1 MNDNKGTTIIAA
13 DYMYLVF
20 LGDDETISKMVDKL
34 NKNAEKPQNSSIE
47 TDKSD
52 KSDKPHKSYKT
63 IKNKSIHIYV
73 KSEISSP
80 CIDMLEETQIQKI
93 LVDDAVNQIKKLRI
107 IKPQKLGPNTKNDE
121 ITENDIDVNKKYVI
135 LDEGVETAQCLT
147 YADVSSN
154 DIAAAKR
161 KTPTCDLMM
170 IMVMIGNESHYK
182 LSYPVLQLDEEENP
196 DKLVS
201 KWLSDHDIS
210 KNDVRDVSIRPVH
223 IVGNEHDI
231 LVFSAFVNE

>member
-20 LGDDETISKMVDKL
+20 LGDDETIGKMVDKL
-34 NKNAEKPQNSSIE
+34 NKNAEKPQESSLE
-47 TDKSD
+47 TD
-52 KSDKPHKSYKT
+52 KSDKPHKSYKS
-63 IKNKSIHIYV
+63 IKNKAVHIYV

-80 CIDMLEETQIQKI
+80 CIDMLEENQIQTI
-93 LVDDAVNQIKKLRI
+93 LIDDAIKHIKKMRM
-107 IKPQKLGPNTKNDE
+107 IKPVKVGSVVKTDE
-121 ITENDIDVNKKYVI
+121 ITESDIDVNKKYVI

-161 KTPTCDLMM
+161 KTPTSDLMM
-170 IMVMIGNESHYK
+170 IMVMIGSDSHYK
-182 LSYPVLQLDEEENP
+182 LSFPILQLDEEENP

-201 KWLSDHDIS
+201 KWLSEHDIS
-210 KNDVRDVSIRPVH
+210 KDDVHDVSIRPVH